1 MMQAFVET
9 QQQQQ
14 QQQGQAWRSNWKGVV
29 HFLEGFAVFISF
41 FKLKKSSFQERLD
54 QTLARDDVNTKT
66 NNNTRTHSEAVNE
79 SRLCHRCSSMHLLQ

>member
-14 QQQGQAWRSNWKGVV
+14 EGQAWRSNWKGVV

-54 QTLARDDVNTKT
+54 QTLARDDVNTKS
-66 NNNTRTHSEAVNE
+66 NKTHALTP
-79 SRLCHRCSSMHLLQ
+79 RQ